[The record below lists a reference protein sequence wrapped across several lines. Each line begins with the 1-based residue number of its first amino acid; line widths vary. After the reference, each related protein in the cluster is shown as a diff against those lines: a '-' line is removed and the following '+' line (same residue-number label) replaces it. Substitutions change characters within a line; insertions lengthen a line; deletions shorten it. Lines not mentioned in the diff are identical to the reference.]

1 MLLAAAAA
9 AVLAVNIASWE
20 LALPQVP
27 LANH

>member
-1 MLLAAAAA
+1 MLLAAAA